1 MLLTDGILRLRYRHA
16 FSQPTRLQPDE
27 IVPIT
32 IDLWSTA
39 NVFLAGHQV
48 RIEVSSSCFP
58 KFARN
63 SNTGGDVATERRDQ
77 YQSAVNRLYH
87 DADHPSYIRLPI
99 IERE

>member
-1 MLLTDGILRLRYRHA
+1 M
-16 FSQPTRLQPDE
+16 QPDE

-39 NVFLAGHQV
+39 NVFLPGHRI

-63 SNTGGDVATERRDQ
+63 SNTGGDVAHASRHE
-77 YQSAVNRLYH
+77 YQVAVNRLYH
-87 DADHPSYIRLPI
+87 DPAHPSHILLPI